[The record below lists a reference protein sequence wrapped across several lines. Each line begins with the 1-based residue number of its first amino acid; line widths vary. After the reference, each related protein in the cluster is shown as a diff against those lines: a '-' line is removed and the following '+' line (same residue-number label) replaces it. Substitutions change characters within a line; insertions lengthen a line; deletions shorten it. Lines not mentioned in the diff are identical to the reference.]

1 MLIRILLL
9 VVKDADAEAH
19 QNGEWLGHANRK
31 NPVAV
36 KAEAE
41 LADAVAE
48 NYISQLK
55 IHA

>member
-1 MLIRILLL
+1 

-48 NYISQLK
+48 TIYRN
-55 IHA
+55 